1 MAQKVE
7 YTPNLKNYLT
17 VADAANFL
25 GVSSSTLR
33 NWDRE
38 GKLQAVRHPINNY
51 RLYRKQDL
59 QSLLEK
65 IEE

>member
-1 MAQKVE
+1 MAQEIE

-17 VADAANFL
+17 VADAADFL
-25 GVSSSTLR
+25 GVSRSTLR

-65 IEE
+65 IKE